1 MYDLIL
7 QIAQDDERIR
17 AVYMNG
23 SRTNKN
29 APKDI
34 FQDYDIVYVVKKTA
48 PFIEDKNWINKFGEI
63 SFMQYPDESP
73 YFPSDKENSY
83 AYLMMFK
90 DGNRIDLTLQSEP
103 YAKVHIKDDK
113 LCKILLD
120 KDNLLPQI
128 PQAIDEDYH
137 VQKPTEEP
145 FLASCNE
152 FWWCL
157 NNVAKGL
164 WRGELPYVNDMLSFV
179 LRKELEK
186 LISWKI
192 GIKTDFSVSVGK
204 SAKYMYKWISQEE
217 YKTYLSTYSCGSVED
232 CREATFRMVKL
243 FSDTAK
249 DVAQALNFKY
259 NLEEEKASIEYLQ
272 KTQKLYDIHHED
284 IMSAL
289 KETREEN

>member
-73 YFPSDKENSY
+73 YFPSDKENNY

-90 DGNRIDLTLQSEP
+90 DGNRIDLTLQSET
-103 YAKVHIKDDK
+103 YAKAHIKDDK

-128 PQAIDEDYH
+128 PQATDEDYH
-137 VQKPTEEP
+137 VQKPTEEQ

-204 SAKYMYKWISQEE
+204 SAKYMYKWISEEE
-217 YKTYLSTYSCGSVED
+217 YKTYLSTYSCGSVES

-243 FSDTAK
+243 FSETALF
-249 DVAQALNFKY
+249 VAKSLGFEY

-272 KTQKLYDIHHED
+272 KTQHLLHQ
-284 IMSAL
+284 
-289 KETREEN
+289 N

>member
-1 MYDLIL
+1 MRTEEQMYDLIL

-83 AYLMMFK
+83 GYLMMFK
-90 DGNRIDLTLQSEP
+90 DGNRIDLTLQSES
-103 YAKVHIKDDK
+103 YAKAHIKDDK

-128 PQAIDEDYH
+128 PQTTDEDYH
-137 VQKPTEEP
+137 VQKPTEEQ

-192 GIKTDFSVSVGK
+192 GIKTDFSVSTGK
-204 SAKYMYKWISQEE
+204 SAKYMYKWISEEE
-217 YKTYLSTYSCGSVED
+217 YKTYLSTYSCGSVES

-243 FSDTAK
+243 FSETALF
-249 DVAQALNFKY
+249 VAKSLEFEY
-259 NLEEEKASIEYLQ
+259 NQDEEKASVEYLQ
-272 KTQKLYDIHHED
+272 KTQA
-284 IMSAL
+284 M
-289 KETREEN
+289 

>member
-7 QIAQDDERIR
+7 QIAQNDERIR

-34 FQDYDIVYVVKKTA
+34 YQDYDIVYVVKKTA
-48 PFIEDKNWINKFGEI
+48 PFIKDKNWINKFGEI

-83 AYLMMFK
+83 GYLMMFK
-90 DGNRIDLTLQSEP
+90 DGNRIDLTLQSET

-128 PQAIDEDYH
+128 PQATDEDYH
-137 VQKPTEEP
+137 VQKPTEEQ

-192 GIKTDFSVSVGK
+192 GIKTDFSVSTGK
-204 SAKYMYKWISQEE
+204 SAKYMYKWISEEE

-243 FSDTAK
+243 FSETALF
-249 DVAQALNFKY
+249 VAKSLGFEY
-259 NLEEEKASIEYLQ
+259 NQDEEKASVEYLQ
-272 KTQKLYDIHHED
+272 KTQA
-284 IMSAL
+284 M
-289 KETREEN
+289 

>member
-1 MYDLIL
+1 MRTEEQMYDLIL
-7 QIAQDDERIR
+7 QIAQNDERIR

-34 FQDYDIVYVVKKTA
+34 YQDYDIVYVVKKTA
-48 PFIEDKNWINKFGEI
+48 PFIKDKNWINKFGEI

-83 AYLMMFK
+83 GYLMMFK
-90 DGNRIDLTLQSEP
+90 DGNRIDLTLQSET

-128 PQAIDEDYH
+128 PQATDEDYH
-137 VQKPTEEP
+137 VQKPTEEQ

-192 GIKTDFSVSVGK
+192 GIKTDFSVSTGK
-204 SAKYMYKWISQEE
+204 SAKYMYKWISEEE

-243 FSDTAK
+243 FSETALF
-249 DVAQALNFKY
+249 VAKSLGFEY
-259 NLEEEKASIEYLQ
+259 NQDEEKASVEYLQ
-272 KTQKLYDIHHED
+272 KTQA
-284 IMSAL
+284 M
-289 KETREEN
+289 